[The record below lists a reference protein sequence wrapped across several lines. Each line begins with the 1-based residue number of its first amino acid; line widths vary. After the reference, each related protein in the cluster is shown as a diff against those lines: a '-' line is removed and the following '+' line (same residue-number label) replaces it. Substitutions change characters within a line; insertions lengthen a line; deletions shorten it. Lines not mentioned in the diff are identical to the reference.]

1 MRIYI
6 KDVKDVDNNIQVIN
20 TKTGNDVTFLP
31 GIGEVVLEDYIVVN
45 KEWKTIAQDN
55 GKLIVW
61 CRKLEKIK
69 LTYTESIS
77 SFISNST
84 TVIQEQEIKEQN
96 LPLLPNP
103 GDNIELSNTL
113 YLVGDIKK
121 IWNSD
126 NIVTEII
133 VKLKKI

>member
-77 SFISNST
+77 SFMSNSS

-113 YLVGDIKK
+113 YLVEDIKK

>member
-31 GIGEVVLEDYIVVN
+31 GIGEVGLEDYIVVN

-77 SFISNST
+77 SFMSNSS

-113 YLVGDIKK
+113 YLVEDIKK

>member
-55 GKLIVW
+55 GKLI
-61 CRKLEKIK
+61 I
-69 LTYTESIS
+69 LTR
-77 SFISNST
+77 
-84 TVIQEQEIKEQN
+84 
-96 LPLLPNP
+96 
-103 GDNIELSNTL
+103 
-113 YLVGDIKK
+113 
-121 IWNSD
+121 
-126 NIVTEII
+126 
-133 VKLKKI
+133 

>member
-31 GIGEVVLEDYIVVN
+31 GIGEVVLEDYIVVK

-61 CRKLEKIK
+61 CKKLE
-69 LTYTESIS
+69 
-77 SFISNST
+77 
-84 TVIQEQEIKEQN
+84 EIKVTYLETI
-96 LPLLPNP
+96 
-103 GDNIELSNTL
+103 GILSRDFN
-113 YLVGDIKK
+113 VI
-121 IWNSD
+121 S
-126 NIVTEII
+126 ES
-133 VKLKKI
+133 KLKEPEDT

>member
-77 SFISNST
+77 SFMSNST

-96 LPLLPNP
+96 LPLLSNP

-113 YLVGDIKK
+113 YLVEDIKK

>member
-77 SFISNST
+77 SFMSNST

-113 YLVGDIKK
+113 YLVEDIKK